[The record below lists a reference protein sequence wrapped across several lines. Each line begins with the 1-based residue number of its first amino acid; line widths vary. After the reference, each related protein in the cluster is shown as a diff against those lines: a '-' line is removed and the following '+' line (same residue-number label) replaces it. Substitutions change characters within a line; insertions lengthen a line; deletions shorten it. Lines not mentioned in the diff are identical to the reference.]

1 MTSTEGKGGNHAG
14 CSRNVACRWCPSVYS
29 SLIWTTLKSLDPGG
43 ILWSRFLLFKE
54 GYLVEMPTLLM
65 FLMFTVVFS
74 NGVVKLSEI
83 SVGDLACG

>member
-1 MTSTEGKGGNHAG
+1 MMLY
-14 CSRNVACRWCPSVYS
+14 SVRMIS
-29 SLIWTTLKSLDPGG
+29 ANMVSVIVK
-43 ILWSRFLLFKE
+43 FLLFKV

-83 SVGDLACG
+83 SVGDRTLIIGER

>member
-1 MTSTEGKGGNHAG
+1 MT
-14 CSRNVACRWCPSVYS
+14 VYS
-29 SLIWTTLKSLDPGG
+29 VRMISANMVSVIVK
-43 ILWSRFLLFKE
+43 FLLFKE

-83 SVGDLACG
+83 SVGDRTLIIGER

>member
-1 MTSTEGKGGNHAG
+1 MMLY
-14 CSRNVACRWCPSVYS
+14 SVRMIS
-29 SLIWTTLKSLDPGG
+29 ANMVSVIVK
-43 ILWSRFLLFKE
+43 FLLFKE

-83 SVGDLACG
+83 SVGDRDGSPYLFRCGVNYLYLCRNDLRSE

>member
-1 MTSTEGKGGNHAG
+1 MMLY
-14 CSRNVACRWCPSVYS
+14 SVRMIS
-29 SLIWTTLKSLDPGG
+29 ANMVSVIVK
-43 ILWSRFLLFKE
+43 FLLFKE

-83 SVGDLACG
+83 SVGDRTLIIGER

>member
-1 MTSTEGKGGNHAG
+1 MMLY
-14 CSRNVACRWCPSVYS
+14 SVRMIS
-29 SLIWTTLKSLDPGG
+29 ANMVSVIVK
-43 ILWSRFLLFKE
+43 FLLFKE

-83 SVGDLACG
+83 SVQTGYLAAATIDRNVG

>member
-1 MTSTEGKGGNHAG
+1 MLY
-14 CSRNVACRWCPSVYS
+14 SVRMIS
-29 SLIWTTLKSLDPGG
+29 ANMVSVIVK
-43 ILWSRFLLFKE
+43 FLLFKE

-83 SVGDLACG
+83 SVGDRTLIIGER